1 MVLKSIPNKFIP
13 VPSMGLPLFS
23 GRTMPHFSFHRPLGT
38 PGKIA
43 AQLREKFEIL
53 MATMVCSGLGMINSG
68 FLGEMLIFCFFH
80 NFDEI

>member
-43 AQLREKFEIL
+43 AQLREKFSWQLWFVLGWAWSIQGFWER
-53 MATMVCSGLGMINSG
+53 CSFSV
-68 FLGEMLIFCFFH
+68 FFH

>member
-1 MVLKSIPNKFIP
+1 
-13 VPSMGLPLFS
+13 
-23 GRTMPHFSFHRPLGT
+23 MPHFSFDRPLGT

-68 FLGEMLIFCFFH
+68 FLGEMLIFCFFFIMLM
-80 NFDEI
+80 NFKPCDLQRESCDLERDRAKCNFP